1 LTAVKSIFGV
11 LRNPE
16 SIYKGLLPFSILF
29 FVVFLIATL
38 LSRRHLLYV
47 HTVNS
52 GLIEIYD
59 KNNFETLDFLKL
71 LKGEVESFLKSKFAV
86 IDSDLPTES
95 QLQNLTWLKERKIID
110 QNEFEQL
117 KGQLL
122 GAKFEF
128 KGFK

>member
-1 LTAVKSIFGV
+1 
-11 LRNPE
+11 
-16 SIYKGLLPFSILF
+16 
-29 FVVFLIATL
+29 LIATL
-38 LSRRHLLYV
+38 LSRRHLLFI
-47 HTVNS
+47 HTFNS

-59 KNNFETLDFLKL
+59 KNNSETQNFLNL
-71 LKGEVESFLKSKFAV
+71 LKSEVESFLKSKLAV
-86 IDSDLPTES
+86 IDRDLPTEG